1 MEYLILG
8 LAFITVVALVIGLY
22 NVLYGTR
29 IATLN
34 RLKTASLMMEPD
46 SELIERPSAKQQG
59 FGALKMMGRVIP
71 QKSYLEKIRIKL
83 LQAYIKMKPEEFVG
97 ISLMSA
103 GVLGMLLALIGRNVA
118 IGAIGV
124 LIGYKIPDLYVGS
137 IKKKRGRLLNNQLPQ
152 ALTLISNGLRAGFSF
167 PQALNVAGNE
177 MESPISDEFLKV
189 LRDNSLGKPM
199 EEALENLSKR
209 TDDEDLDMFIT
220 ALLIQRQV
228 GGNLAEVLDTISN
241 TIRERVKLRGE
252 IRSLTAQGRLSAA
265 IISLLPVVLA
275 LAISVLNPGYLNVL
289 FTTLPGIIALV
300 LAIVMELIGIF
311 MLLKLVNIEI

>member
-1 MEYLILG
+1 
-8 LAFITVVALVIGLY
+8 
-22 NVLYGTR
+22 
-29 IATLN
+29 
-34 RLKTASLMMEPD
+34 
-46 SELIERPSAKQQG
+46 
-59 FGALKMMGRVIP
+59 
-71 QKSYLEKIRIKL
+71 
-83 LQAYIKMKPEEFVG
+83 
-97 ISLMSA
+97 
-103 GVLGMLLALIGRNVA
+103 
-118 IGAIGV
+118 
-124 LIGYKIPDLYVGS
+124 
-137 IKKKRGRLLNNQLPQ
+137 
-152 ALTLISNGLRAGFSF
+152 
-167 PQALNVAGNE
+167 

-252 IRSLTAQGRLSAA
+252 IRSLTAQGRLSAF
-265 IISLLPVVLA
+265 IISVLPVVLA
-275 LAISVLNPGYLNVL
+275 LAISVINPGYLNVL

-300 LAIVMELIGIF
+300 LAIAMELIGIF